1 MARSLTGY
9 GGMVSSMICIRVS
22 HCIYADVVLGLCW
35 LYLRIDAW
43 LLRWCVFRVH
53 TDWTSANGNVR
64 SRVRWFPRI
73 YGDAW
78 PNACLYISLF
88 IQGCTEVAFCLRK
101 YHLAEKYFRVYTGG
115 RLLVPL
121 RQVLYFPL
129 DISLLFSRPMNVL
142 GQFCVTNESLLFFFL
157 RETTV
162 FYCIVLSRESWLLDK
177 NSVFSLSF
185 FSFSFL
191 HRTVPSYWKRGPMAA
206 FRLDS
211 TKKKNS
217 CFIVTSVFLKIKGVL
232 RFRFKEYSGMCFL
245 YWRLVIAGRLDIIFK
260 EFLIIANKN
269 YFIKYILSI
278 G

>member
-78 PNACLYISLF
+78 PNACLYTSLF

-142 GQFCVTNESLLFFFL
+142 GQFCVTNESLLFFFFVKRPFFIAL
-157 RETTV
+157 SCLVRVDCWTKIL
-162 FYCIVLSRESWLLDK
+162 FFLFPFFLSRFCTELSRVIGNEDRWLHSAWILQ
-177 NSVFSLSF
+177 
-185 FSFSFL
+185 
-191 HRTVPSYWKRGPMAA
+191 
-206 FRLDS
+206 
-211 TKKKNS
+211 KKKK
-217 CFIVTSVFLKIKGVL
+217 IVASSLHPSFWK
-232 RFRFKEYSGMCFL
+232 
-245 YWRLVIAGRLDIIFK
+245 
-260 EFLIIANKN
+260 
-269 YFIKYILSI
+269 
-278 G
+278 

>member
-78 PNACLYISLF
+78 PNACLYTSLF
-88 IQGCTEVAFCLRK
+88 IQGCTEEAFCLRK

-142 GQFCVTNESLLFFFL
+142 GQFCVTNESLLFFFFVK
-157 RETTV
+157 RP
-162 FYCIVLSRESWLLDK
+162 FFIALSCLVRVDCWTKILF
-177 NSVFSLSF
+177 FSLSF

-191 HRTVPSYWKRGPMAA
+191 YQTVPSYWKRGPMAA

-211 TKKKNS
+211 TKKK
-217 CFIVTSVFLKIKGVL
+217 KRK
-232 RFRFKEYSGMCFL
+232 K
-245 YWRLVIAGRLDIIFK
+245 
-260 EFLIIANKN
+260 
-269 YFIKYILSI
+269 
-278 G
+278 

>member
-78 PNACLYISLF
+78 PNACLYTSLF
-88 IQGCTEVAFCLRK
+88 IQGCTEEAFCLRK
-101 YHLAEKYFRVYTGG
+101 YHLAEKYFRVYTGR
-115 RLLVPL
+115 RLLVLL

-129 DISLLFSRPMNVL
+129 DISLLFSRSMNVL
-142 GQFCVTNESLLFFFL
+142 GQFCVTNESLLFFSSWNDRFL
-157 RETTV
+157 LHCLVSWELIVGQKFCFFFFLFFFLVPVPNCPELLETRTDGCIPLG
-162 FYCIVLSRESWLLDK
+162 FYKKIVASSLH
-177 NSVFSLSF
+177 LSF
-185 FSFSFL
+185 
-191 HRTVPSYWKRGPMAA
+191 WK
-206 FRLDS
+206 
-211 TKKKNS
+211 
-217 CFIVTSVFLKIKGVL
+217 
-232 RFRFKEYSGMCFL
+232 
-245 YWRLVIAGRLDIIFK
+245 
-260 EFLIIANKN
+260 
-269 YFIKYILSI
+269 
-278 G
+278 